1 MFEFINNLVI
11 KFAIYLA
18 PVLTALILII
28 IGTPFYSEKG
38 GISRFREKIIN
49 KKNAIKMHIFLIF
62 LELLIP
68 TIIITGFYH
77 LILKFPDWFLSV
89 FFILLGGEVCIWNKN
104 HKWNFTKYYV
114 SLFVLGFLLL
124 AVELVIILLQ

>member
-11 KFAIYLA
+11 RFAVYLA
-18 PVLTALILII
+18 PVLTALTLII

-38 GISRFREKIIN
+38 GISRFRKKIIN
-49 KKNAIKMHIFLIF
+49 KRNTIKVHIFLIF
-62 LELLIP
+62 LALLIP
-68 TIIITGFYH
+68 SIIITGFYH
-77 LILKFPDWFLSV
+77 FILKFPDWLLSV
-89 FFILLGGEVCIWNKN
+89 FFILLGGEVCIWNIG

-124 AVELVIILLQ
+124 LLEFVIILLQ